1 MREFRGVGGESR
13 RQGSFLLSEKEERNN
28 VSPGAYSN
36 STLIK
41 ILKKDI
47 LSSFDKGKKI
57 RVGFRPQLEE
67 GLSRPITPLK
77 ERAGSLRGG
86 ISGPLG

>member
-1 MREFRGVGGESR
+1 MVAYTHARVQMGGESR
-13 RQGSFLLSEKEERNN
+13 RQGSFLLSEKEERND

-41 ILKKDI
+41 ILKKDN

-57 RVGFRPQLEE
+57 RGDPPTAGGGAQL
-67 GLSRPITPLK
+67 SDNAP
-77 ERAGSLRGG
+77 
-86 ISGPLG
+86 

>member
-41 ILKKDI
+41 MLKKDI
-47 LSSFDKGKKI
+47 LSSFDKGKKNKSG
-57 RVGFRPQLEE
+57 VP
-67 GLSRPITPLK
+67 PT
-77 ERAGSLRGG
+77 ARGG
-86 ISGPLG
+86 AQSSNNAP